1 MKYTQKQIKQAEEA
15 VKNLPSVESVVQDF
29 VASDTFQYK
38 LYCYNNTDEWTFRAD
53 SRDIARE
60 HLGEHDN
67 VADDAYWKEGRE
79 GGMGTERRRWI
90 NEVERGIYNAFIKV
104 IEDYRLTNHFGKRF
118 DVTGSKGARPI
129 INCKVKNAYAIK
141 QDGYYFLSIRTGDGD
156 KAGDYEY
163 ITTADSLKE
172 MALGLPYLINL
183 HEERCRREL
192 KQMKERGE
200 LTDPNAVPN
209 KWFLTDEMF
218 DTIMDEVNEVEVQTY
233 ALVRRGYSEYVSF
246 QVIPDRDL
254 LTMSDLWKV
263 VGKGMTFA
271 LANEMQGRMSRVV
284 ICRQTIDSN
293 ADELKQAQ
301 EKLKQV
307 QENVE
312 ESASEFVSQCRNL
325 DTFLNNN
332 NIPED
337 VIIEL
342 NKSLTRMKSS
352 FMKIKKQ

>member
-15 VKNLPSVESVVQDF
+15 VNNLPSPESVVQDF
-29 VASDTFQYK
+29 VDNNTTFQYK
-38 LYCYNNTDEWTFRAD
+38 LYCYNATDVWSFRAHANEM
-53 SRDIARE
+53 ARE
-60 HLGEHDN
+60 LLGEHDK
-67 VADDAYWKEGRE
+67 VAENAYWKERRE
-79 GGMGTERRRWI
+79 GMGTTRRKWI
-90 NEVERGIYNAFIKV
+90 NDVERGIYNAFLKV

-118 DVTGSKGARPI
+118 DVKGSKGARPL
-129 INCKVKNAYAIK
+129 INCEVKNAYAIK

-156 KAGDYEY
+156 KSEDYEY

-172 MALGLPYLINL
+172 LALGLPYLINL

-218 DTIMDEVNEVEVQTY
+218 DSIMDEVNKVEVQTY
-233 ALVRRGYSEYVSF
+233 ALVRRGHSEYVSF
-246 QVIPDRDL
+246 QVTPDRDL
-254 LTMSDLWKV
+254 RALSQVWKV
-263 VGKGMTFA
+263 VGKGMPFA

-284 ICRQTIDSN
+284 NCRQTIDRN
-293 ADELKQAQ
+293 ANELKRTQ
-301 EKLKQV
+301 ERLKQV

-337 VIIEL
+337 VIVEL
-342 NKSLTRMKSS
+342 NKSLT
-352 FMKIKKQ
+352 KIKKQ